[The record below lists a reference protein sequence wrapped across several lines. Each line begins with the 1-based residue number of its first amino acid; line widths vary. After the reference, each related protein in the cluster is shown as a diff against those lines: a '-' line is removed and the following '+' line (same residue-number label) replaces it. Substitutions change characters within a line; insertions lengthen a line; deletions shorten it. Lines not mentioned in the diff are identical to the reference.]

1 MNGMTYWSKGKH
13 DKWEPTKKERR
24 EEKMTKEREQK
35 RIERN
40 IFSLNT
46 NQTIKSKDEQTN
58 EFSKDKT

>member
-1 MNGMTYWSKGKH
+1 
-13 DKWEPTKKERR
+13 
-24 EEKMTKEREQK
+24 MTKEREQK